1 MQGVN
6 QLPYYSILRRNE
18 VPTPKHFTA
27 QSVFKTVP
35 SPTELL
41 LHWQD
46 VGELNPNLWIDSPA
60 H

>member
-1 MQGVN
+1 M
-6 QLPYYSILRRNE
+6 RRNE
-18 VPTPKHFTA
+18 VPTPKHFIA

-46 VGELNPNLWIDSPA
+46 ARELNPDLLSDSQA